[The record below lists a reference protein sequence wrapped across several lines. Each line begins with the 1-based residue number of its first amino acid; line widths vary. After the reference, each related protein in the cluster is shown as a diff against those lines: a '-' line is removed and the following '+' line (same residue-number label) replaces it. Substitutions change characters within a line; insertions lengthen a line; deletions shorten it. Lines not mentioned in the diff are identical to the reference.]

1 MKMRNSGRLLTA
13 ALAWSATGAV
23 AQQAPAPSDT
33 LPAYVLEGLTVLST
47 RAPAERL
54 AVPQQIAVVTG
65 TDLQRT
71 VTSELADAL
80 KKNESLDVIQYSGLL
95 SAVSIRGFRPQF
107 SGIGQRTLILVDGR
121 PAGATN
127 LSTIDAAGV
136 ERIEVLRGPASA
148 LYGSNAMGGVVNIVT
163 RRSRG
168 ARQGS
173 VTARYGSF
181 ESYRGDLTAGGTLV
195 GALDFDLSLSAAG
208 RNDGFR
214 TGSRRTLGSGSLEK
228 TLFSGRAVQVPELTR
243 DTTLELT
250 RFATRAGSLR
260 LGYALGRRWTT
271 YVRGELFQA
280 DDVQNPGDIN
290 SAFPYPTLN
299 DLDRRSG
306 ELGFAGALGRHTVTL
321 RGFGADE
328 RTSYYNDAR
337 NPTYTSFRSPT
348 RWYGVQLQDVAR
360 AGAHSITAGVDYTA
374 AEQRSE
380 SFRAAGTPRA
390 PFSPNSATYSA
401 AAFSEAKLG
410 LLGERL
416 VATAGARLDH
426 VTFSVKQT
434 ELLTS
439 SRPGSETHVVVNP
452 SAGLLYRAPGGA
464 RLHATAGR
472 AFVTPNAFNVAANV
486 ENRLGTRRAVTLTRG
501 NPELDPENSWS
512 WDAGVGL
519 ARPAAG
525 IELDLTYFRTDVR
538 DRIVTRLT
546 PAAGVQLTAAG
557 DTIVSVTSY
566 ANVDRA
572 AIRGLEGRASYDLGA
587 AAGFRRSLRLF
598 ANATRILRAEE
609 VSGERETDIKNVA
622 PLTAVFGAE
631 FDDLERFTARF
642 SGRYVGERFDTDF
655 SDFSNVGDLH
665 YPDFLIFD
673 LTASVGLAERYR
685 LGLLLGNL
693 LDENYY
699 EVRGY
704 NLPGRSVQVQLSAR
718 M

>member
-1 MKMRNSGRLLTA
+1 MKFRNHGWALAA
-13 ALAWSATGAV
+13 ALVTSSSAGL
-23 AQQAPAPSDT
+23 AQQAPAASDS

-47 RAPAERL
+47 RAPAARL

-65 TDLQRT
+65 SDLERT

-80 KKNESLDVIQYSGLL
+80 KKNESIDVIQYPGLL

-107 SGIGQRTLILVDGR
+107 SGINQRTLLLVDGR

-127 LSTIDAAGV
+127 LSTLDAAAV

-148 LYGSNAMGGVVNIVT
+148 LYGSNAMGGVVNIIT
-163 RRSRG
+163 RRSSG
-168 ARQGS
+168 APHGS
-173 VTARYGSF
+173 LSARYGSF
-181 ESYRGDLTAGGTLV
+181 ESYRADLTAGGTLV
-195 GALDFDLSLSAAG
+195 GPLDFDLSLSAAG

-214 TGSRRTLGSGSLEK
+214 TGNRRTLGGGSLEK
-228 TLFSGRAVQVPELTR
+228 TLFNGRTVQVAEITR

-260 LGYALGRRWTT
+260 VGYTLGQRWTA
-271 YVRGELFQA
+271 YARGELFRG
-280 DDVQNPGDIN
+280 DEVQNPGDIN
-290 SAFPYPTLN
+290 SAFPFPTLN
-299 DLDRRSG
+299 DLERRSG
-306 ELGFAGALGRHTVTL
+306 EIGIAGELGVHAVTL
-321 RGFGADE
+321 RGYGADE
-328 RTSYYNDAR
+328 TTSYYNDAR
-337 NPTYTSFRSPT
+337 NPTFTSFRSPT
-348 RWYGVQLQDVAR
+348 RWYGAQLQNVAR
-360 AGAHSITAGVDYTA
+360 LGAHSLTAGVDYTA

-380 SFRAAGTPRA
+380 SFRAADTPRA

-401 AAFSEAKLG
+401 AAFTEAKLT
-410 LLGERL
+410 LFEDRL

-426 VTFSVKQT
+426 VTFSVKET

-439 SRPGSETHVVVNP
+439 SRPGSDTHTVVNP
-452 SAGLLYRAPGGA
+452 SAGLLYRSPTGA
-464 RLHATAGR
+464 RFHAATGR

-486 ENRLGTRRAVTLTRG
+486 ESRIGSRRAVTLTRG

-519 ARPAAG
+519 ARPNAG
-525 IELDLTYFRTDVR
+525 IELDLTYFHTDVR
-538 DRIVTRLT
+538 DRIVTRLA
-546 PAAGVQLTAAG
+546 PAAGLQLTPAG

-572 AIRGLEGRASYDLGA
+572 AIRGLEGRASYDIGA
-587 AAGFRRSLRLF
+587 AGGFRYSLRLF
-598 ANATRILRAEE
+598 GNATRILRAEE
-609 VSGERETDIKNVA
+609 VAGEIETEIKNVA

-631 FDDLERFTARF
+631 FDDLHRFTARI

-665 YPDFLIFD
+665 YPDFLVFD
-673 LTASVGLAERYR
+673 VTTSLKVAERYR
-685 LGLLLGNL
+685 VGVLLGNL

-704 NLPGRSVQVQLSAR
+704 NLPGRSVQVQLSVGI
-718 M
+718 